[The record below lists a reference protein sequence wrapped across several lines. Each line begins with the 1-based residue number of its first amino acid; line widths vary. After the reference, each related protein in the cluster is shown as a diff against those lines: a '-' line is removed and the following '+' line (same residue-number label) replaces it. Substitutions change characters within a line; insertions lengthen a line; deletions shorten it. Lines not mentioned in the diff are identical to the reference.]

1 MKEQDAPLPPEGT
14 PHAHYM
20 RPLDG
25 LRGIAC
31 LLVVASH
38 IAAILNLN
46 FKEDIYNI
54 GSMGV
59 VIFFALSGFL
69 MSMLYSDKRFS
80 LDASAKYVIAR
91 MSRIAPAYWVAIAFV
106 WILYLILPS
115 GYHYDMTPLAML
127 RSVFFMGNVG
137 VFWSIPPEIQF
148 YGFFLLLWFSYEK
161 LKGGNFWWAAAVAL
175 LCLGFIATRDL
186 WGGLILPS
194 KIHIFLSGFLV
205 AFMVKYE
212 KIRRYLC
219 HPAMQAALVAG
230 AMLYAVYG
238 LERHKI
244 YDDLIITALIALSI
258 GSLSR
263 STPFSA
269 SLETQSMRLM
279 GAASFSIY
287 LFHDAIL
294 QAIHTLGLINPAYE
308 TFNIIV
314 MCLISIAIPVAFHV
328 LAEKRL
334 TVLARKKG
342 MLAFERVSNRWPLKK
357 LVPAGN

>member
-1 MKEQDAPLPPEGT
+1 MKEQGAPLPSEAA
-14 PHAHYM
+14 PHSHYM

-25 LRGIAC
+25 LRGVAC

-38 IAAILNLN
+38 IATILNLN

-69 MSMLYSDKRFS
+69 MSTLYSDKGFS
-80 LDASAKYVIAR
+80 LGASAKYMIAR
-91 MSRIAPAYWVAIAFV
+91 MTRIAPAYWIAIAFV
-106 WILYLILPS
+106 WMLYLALPG
-115 GYHYDMTPLAML
+115 GYHYDMTPFAML

-148 YGFFLLLWFSYEK
+148 YVFFLLLWFSYDK
-161 LKGGNFWWAAAVAL
+161 CKSGNFWWAAAVAV

-186 WGGLILPS
+186 WGGLMLPS

-205 AFMVKYE
+205 AFMVKRE
-212 KIRRYLC
+212 KIRRCLC
-219 HPAMQAALVAG
+219 HPAMQAAFVAG
-230 AMLYAVYG
+230 TILYSVYG
-238 LERHKI
+238 LERHGI
-244 YDDLIITALIALSI
+244 YDDLIITALVALSI
-258 GSLSR
+258 GSLSQ
-263 STPFSA
+263 STHISA
-269 SLETQSMRLM
+269 PLETQSMRLM

-294 QAIHTLGLINPAYE
+294 QAINTLGLINPAYE
-308 TFNIIV
+308 TFNIVV

-328 LAEKRL
+328 MAEKRL
-334 TVLARKKG
+334 TVLAREKT
-342 MLAFERVSNRWPLKK
+342 MLAFERMRDRWPLKK
-357 LVPAGN
+357 LAPAGN